1 MQISSRF
8 HSLYCRSF
16 GSVFV
21 TLVFCH
27 WRRPHL
33 LCHLSFWCVLSS
45 FVWFSWFI
53 VFCEHCRSI
62 IYGLTYCQFHQLQS
76 TTLNFTAFFCCS
88 FLPLLIGF
96 SLKIDWNIASNTA
109 CLPAW
114 LYYLLRW
121 NTVCLFFLNA
131 VVRQSFERKKSN
143 LYLFSFSF
151 LVRFTRVVHALHCK

>member
-1 MQISSRF
+1 MQISSHF

-109 CLPAW
+109 CLPDFTIFFDET
-114 LYYLLRW
+114 LSVYFSLMP
-121 NTVCLFFLNA
+121 LFDRVLK
-131 VVRQSFERKKSN
+131 ERKVIYTFFRSV
-143 LYLFSFSF
+143 S
-151 LVRFTRVVHALHCK
+151 

>member
-109 CLPAW
+109 CLPDFTIFFDET
-114 LYYLLRW
+114 LSVYFSLMP
-121 NTVCLFFLNA
+121 LFDRVLK
-131 VVRQSFERKKSN
+131 ERKVIYTFFRSV
-143 LYLFSFSF
+143 S
-151 LVRFTRVVHALHCK
+151 